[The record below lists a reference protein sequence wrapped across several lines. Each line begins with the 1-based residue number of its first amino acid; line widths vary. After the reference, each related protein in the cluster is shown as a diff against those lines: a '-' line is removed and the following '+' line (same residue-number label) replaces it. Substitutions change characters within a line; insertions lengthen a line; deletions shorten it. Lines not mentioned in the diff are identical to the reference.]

1 MTQAGWVPQSTGRK
15 LKGLPAAAQDF
26 PWLTLPSMNPT
37 KNPRKI
43 KPSHHPAKLSMQ
55 PHLPLKKLHTIQFKT
70 PNATLCALVSHNLSL
85 QGSTAQGTEPIS
97 YLLQL
102 GYTTKPLHKPARTES
117 CRYFM
122 SLGEI
127 FLFFFF
133 PLL

>member
-97 YLLQL
+97 YLLQ
-102 GYTTKPLHKPARTES
+102 TTAQACQDRKLQVFYVFRGNFP
-117 CRYFM
+117 
-122 SLGEI
+122 
-127 FLFFFF
+127 LFFFSSSLK
-133 PLL
+133 P